1 MQAEEALKQYLTRQI
16 ALTDEEFT
24 YVFSHFKPHSFKKG
38 QTVIAVDDKV
48 DAEYFVV
55 SGCLK
60 SFYIND
66 DLKMFILMF
75 AMPNW
80 WASDYNALYYH
91 VKATTTVDCI
101 TDAELLS
108 LSNDDREKL
117 CKEIHQVEH
126 FFRWRTYRGY
136 VAAHKRLRSFM
147 NNDAKGRYEE
157 LLKQYPELY
166 NMVPKQ
172 LIAAYLGVSRETLSR
187 FGAR

>member
-1 MQAEEALKQYLTRQI
+1 MQTEEVLKQHFLKQV
-16 ALTDEEFT
+16 ALTDEQFA
-24 YVFSHFKPHSFKKG
+24 YVFTHFKPHSFKKG
-38 QTVIAVDDKV
+38 QTIISVGDSVDT
-48 DAEYFVV
+48 EYFVV

-80 WASDYNALYYH
+80 WVSDYNALYNH
-91 VKATTTVDCI
+91 VKATTSVDCI
-101 TDAELLS
+101 TDAEVLS

-117 CKEIHQVEH
+117 CKEIHLVEH
-126 FFRWRTYRGY
+126 YFRWRTYRGY
-136 VAAHKRLRSFM
+136 VAAHKRLLSFM

-157 LLKQYPELY
+157 LMRLYPELY
-166 NMVPKQ
+166 NLVPKQ

-187 FGAR
+187 LG

>member
-1 MQAEEALKQYLTRQI
+1 MQAAQLLKQHLTKQI
-16 ALTDEEFT
+16 ALTDEEFE
-24 YVFSHFKPHSFKKG
+24 YVFSHFKPHSYKKG
-38 QTVIAVDDKV
+38 EVVISVGDTV

-66 DLKMFILMF
+66 DLRMFILMF

-80 WASDYNALYYH
+80 WASDYNALYYQ
-91 VKATTTVDCI
+91 VKATTSVDCI
-101 TDAELLS
+101 TDAEVLS

-117 CKEIHQVEH
+117 CRELPQIGH

-136 VAAHKRLRSFM
+136 VAAHKRLLSFM

-157 LLKQYPELY
+157 LMRLYPELY
-166 NMVPKQ
+166 NLVPKQ

-187 FGAR
+187 LG

>member
-1 MQAEEALKQYLTRQI
+1 MQAEEVLKQHFLKQI
-16 ALTDEEFT
+16 ALTDEEFA
-24 YVFSHFKPHSFKKG
+24 YVFSHFKPHAFKKG
-38 QTVIAVDDKV
+38 DTIISVGDKV
-48 DAEYFVV
+48 ESEYFVV

-66 DLKMFILMF
+66 DLRMFILMF

-80 WASDYNALYYH
+80 WASDYNALYYQ
-91 VKATTTVDCI
+91 VKATTSVDCI
-101 TDAELLS
+101 TDAQVLS

-136 VAAHKRLRSFM
+136 VAAHKRLLSFM

-157 LLKQYPELY
+157 LMRLYPELY
-166 NMVPKQ
+166 NLVPKQ

-187 FGAR
+187 LG